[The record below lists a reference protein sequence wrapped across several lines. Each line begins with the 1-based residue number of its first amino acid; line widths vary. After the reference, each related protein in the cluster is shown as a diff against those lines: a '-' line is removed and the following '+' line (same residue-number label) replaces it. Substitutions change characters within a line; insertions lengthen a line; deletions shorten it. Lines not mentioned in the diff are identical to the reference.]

1 MRRFWPRRLAG
12 QLIVGL
18 LLTLLLGQMVTL
30 SLFQEDRSR
39 LLQESG
45 QRHLLQRLAS
55 APALLVATDP
65 ELEPILLRNLS
76 TPLMQLRMT
85 ATPELQGIPSPR
97 IARFLSQ
104 VVGMP
109 LAVEASRVPQ
119 QTDCRPEP
127 FRHRPSDSRY
137 QQHRYQERHDQD
149 HHDHGHQYPEQRDQ
163 AMRHRGPMHP
173 HGVACQGILQVAIEL
188 PDGRWLHAD
197 MIPKPPTD
205 PWPDWLIPGLLVTA
219 LAMVL
224 VVVLSIRRLTRPL
237 RNLSAAALALGR
249 GEGAQLDEQG
259 PEDLREVIRA
269 FNRMQAQ
276 LNKHL
281 DDRTR
286 LLAALSHDLK
296 TPITRMR
303 LSVEMMP
310 DNEDRQALLRSLA
323 EMSQLAETTL
333 DFVRGASGED
343 ARLLDLDALL
353 DSLIEDRLVSSQA
366 ITYHS
371 PGRALLRG
379 RSTALRRLFD
389 NLIENALK
397 YGHQVDISLQQAAS
411 GHEWQIMLKDQG
423 PGIPEADQARM
434 FEPFQRLEDSR
445 SRDTGGTGLGLS
457 IARTL
462 ARQHGGDIEL
472 ANRYDKGQICGLCVL
487 VTLPCEGMD

>member
-1 MRRFWPRRLAG
+1 MRRLWPRRLAG

-18 LLTLLLGQMVTL
+18 LLTLLLGQLVTL

-55 APALLVATDP
+55 APALLVATEP
-65 ELEPILLRNLS
+65 ALEPVLLRNLS
-76 TPLMQLRMT
+76 TPLMRLRMT
-85 ATPELQGIPSPR
+85 AIPELEGVPSPR

-109 LAVEASRVPQ
+109 LAVEASRVTPQ
-119 QTDCRPEP
+119 PDCQPASD
-127 FRHRPSDSRY
+127 RPSMTRDRGG
-137 QQHRYQERHDQD
+137 RH
-149 HHDHGHQYPEQRDQ
+149 H
-163 AMRHRGPMHP
+163 GPMHP
-173 HGVACQGILQVAIEL
+173 HALSCLGMLQVAIEM

-197 MIPKPPTD
+197 MVPKPPSD

-224 VVVLSIRRLTRPL
+224 VVVFSIRRLTRPL
-237 RNLSAAALALGR
+237 RNLSAAALAMGR

-269 FNRMQAQ
+269 FNRMQGQ

-310 DNEDRQALLRSLA
+310 DSEERQALLRSLE

-353 DSLIEDRLVSSQA
+353 DSLIEDRLMSSQT

-379 RSTALRRLFD
+379 RPTALRRLFD

-397 YGHQVDISLQQAAS
+397 YGHQVEISLQRS
-411 GHEWQIMLKDQG
+411 TVGHEWWVTLDDQG
-423 PGIPEADQARM
+423 PGVPEADQARM
-434 FEPFQRLEDSR
+434 FEPFQRLEGSR

-472 ANRYDKGQICGLCVL
+472 ANRYAQGQCCGLSVK

>member
-85 ATPELQGIPSPR
+85 ATPELQGIPAPR

-119 QTDCRPEP
+119 QADCQQPVSD
-127 FRHRPSDSRY
+127 RPSM
-137 QQHRYQERHDQD
+137 
-149 HHDHGHQYPEQRDQ
+149 PRDRGG
-163 AMRHRGPMHP
+163 RHRGLMHP

-487 VTLPCEGMD
+487 VTLPCEGTD